1 MYDTAKKSR
10 EAMKS
15 KAKRLAGG
23 MKGERVDS
31 SDWTPA
37 EPLNADVK
45 TGMRP
50 ISRRAYKKG
59 GKVMGNAE
67 GECAPA
73 RADRKPRK
81 AGGKVTKSDDTPM
94 VDRNINRDLKKANE
108 YREGIKHVGAL
119 KRGGRA
125 KKMEGGGTKDPIGDM
140 IQRDDMPMP
149 ALENKPLTREEAGIK
164 PGLSAAERAANAA
177 AFEAEQRDAQRKMPQ
192 NRKSGGR
199 SKKMMGG
206 PMMDPRMSL
215 VKDKALE
222 FAGQGSGMT
231 PGLKKGGKVKGH
243 PDEAMDKALIKK
255 MVKPEARAEKHG
267 GRIKKMGGGALG
279 YAMGGM
285 PVGMGN
291 MGMQS
296 QPMAMPQAPAMPM
309 AQGLPAAMPN
319 MGMGANVLAR
329 KSGGRAKSKG
339 KSNISIIINAGKS
352 KQDDQMPP
360 GAPMM
365 PPPGPPMPPMP
376 MGGPGGPP
384 GMPPGL
390 PPGMPPMGGPG
401 GPPPGLPPEMMPMP
415 RKSGGRAVA
424 KSYKDMTAGA
434 GSGEGR
440 LQKTEIE
447 KNRSSRKAGGGVYR
461 SYKDMDAG
469 SGSGLGRLEKSEIQ
483 RRK

>member
-1 MYDTAKKSR
+1 
-10 EAMKS
+10 
-15 KAKRLAGG
+15 
-23 MKGERVDS
+23 
-31 SDWTPA
+31 
-37 EPLNADVK
+37 
-45 TGMRP
+45 
-50 ISRRAYKKG
+50 
-59 GKVMGNAE
+59 
-67 GECAPA
+67 
-73 RADRKPRK
+73 
-81 AGGKVTKSDDTPM
+81 
-94 VDRNINRDLKKANE
+94 
-108 YREGIKHVGAL
+108 
-119 KRGGRA
+119 
-125 KKMEGGGTKDPIGDM
+125 
-140 IQRDDMPMP
+140 
-149 ALENKPLTREEAGIK
+149 
-164 PGLSAAERAANAA
+164 
-177 AFEAEQRDAQRKMPQ
+177 
-192 NRKSGGR
+192 
-199 SKKMMGG
+199 
-206 PMMDPRMSL
+206 
-215 VKDKALE
+215 
-222 FAGQGSGMT
+222 
-231 PGLKKGGKVKGH
+231 
-243 PDEAMDKALIKK
+243 
-255 MVKPEARAEKHG
+255 
-267 GRIKKMGGGALG
+267 
-279 YAMGGM
+279 
-285 PVGMGN
+285 
-291 MGMQS
+291 
-296 QPMAMPQAPAMPM
+296 M

-339 KSNISIIINAGKS
+339 KSNISIIINAGKG

-447 KNRSSRKAGGGVYR
+447 KNRSARKAGGGVYR